1 MHVFAGSRFD
11 QRLKLAVGLLT
22 AAGLLTLALLR
33 TADLWWRRTEILH
46 AGEQRAAN
54 LASIL
59 SEYIRGTFA
68 AVDVSLQDLARQGQ
82 RAGSLSA
89 LGDDWLL
96 LLTSA
101 KANLTGVGSL
111 SVMDAGGRIR
121 YSTVGAIV
129 GQSRSNEYVFKRLL
143 GDPSDVLVVSTPI
156 RALTNRFVI
165 PLGRRLVT
173 KDGRFDG
180 TIVASFT
187 PEDMRGFFRTVDVGR
202 RGSIWVLHVDGVVL
216 FREPSE
222 TNPIGDRAKG
232 NPIFEAVQRG
242 SGTGVVRGPIGPD
255 SDAMVTAFQTL
266 KEQAFIVAVSLN
278 ENELLGEWRR
288 EVGISAAV
296 VAVLALGAS
305 GILFMLVR
313 QLNARALA
321 EQALSRSQRL
331 ESIGQL
337 TGGVAHDF
345 NNMLTIISG
354 NLEFIKE
361 APHAS
366 EVTEEIRYIEDAAR
380 NAAELTRSLLTFA
393 RRQPLK
399 PEILDLN
406 EAVRGLEPMLA
417 RLLGEDLALTLK
429 PASTACLVNVDVA
442 QLETAIVNLGVNARD
457 AMPQGGLLVLETGMA
472 VLDDSYAA
480 LNPDVRPGRYATLS
494 VSDTGVGIPPENLSR
509 AFEPFFTTKEPGK
522 GTGLGLSMVYGFV
535 RQSGGQIK
543 IYSEVGHGTAVKMYF
558 PAVTDRQQFD
568 VDDRLAEAESRGSG
582 EVILL
587 VEDLDSLRKLTA
599 RVLDQLGYRVIAA
612 GDGPQALDLAR
623 QAPRIDL
630 LLTDVM
636 LPKGMNGRQLG
647 EALTRERP
655 GLRVLYVSG
664 YSEEIIQ
671 HRGSIEPGV
680 QLVTKPF
687 TKAQLAEAIR
697 VALGSR
703 SPADPAS
710 R

>member
-101 KANLTGVGSL
+101 KANLTGVSSL
-111 SVMDAGGRIR
+111 TVTDAAGTIL

-442 QLETAIVNLGVNARD
+442 QLATAIVNLGVNARD

-623 QAPRIDL
+623 QAPR
-630 LLTDVM
+630 
-636 LPKGMNGRQLG
+636 
-647 EALTRERP
+647 E
-655 GLRVLYVSG
+655 
-664 YSEEIIQ
+664 
-671 HRGSIEPGV
+671 
-680 QLVTKPF
+680 
-687 TKAQLAEAIR
+687 
-697 VALGSR
+697 
-703 SPADPAS
+703 SPQPAAPL
-710 R
+710 

>member
-1 MHVFAGSRFD
+1 
-11 QRLKLAVGLLT
+11 
-22 AAGLLTLALLR
+22 
-33 TADLWWRRTEILH
+33 
-46 AGEQRAAN
+46 
-54 LASIL
+54 
-59 SEYIRGTFA
+59 
-68 AVDVSLQDLARQGQ
+68 
-82 RAGSLSA
+82 
-89 LGDDWLL
+89 
-96 LLTSA
+96 
-101 KANLTGVGSL
+101 
-111 SVMDAGGRIR
+111 
-121 YSTVGAIV
+121 VGAIV

>member
-101 KANLTGVGSL
+101 KANLTGVSSL
-111 SVMDAGGRIR
+111 TVTDAAGTIL

-296 VAVLALGAS
+296 LAVLALGAS

-442 QLETAIVNLGVNARD
+442 QLATAIVNLGVNARD

-697 VALGSR
+697 AALGSR

>member
-101 KANLTGVGSL
+101 KANLTGVSSL
-111 SVMDAGGRIR
+111 TVTDAAGTIL

-296 VAVLALGAS
+296 LAVLALGAS

>member
-101 KANLTGVGSL
+101 KANLTGVSSL
-111 SVMDAGGRIR
+111 TVTDAAGTIL

-296 VAVLALGAS
+296 LAVLALGAS

-697 VALGSR
+697 AALGSR

>member
-101 KANLTGVGSL
+101 KANLTGVSSL
-111 SVMDAGGRIR
+111 TVTDAAGTIL

>member
-101 KANLTGVGSL
+101 KANLTGVSSL
-111 SVMDAGGRIR
+111 TVTDAAGTIL

-442 QLETAIVNLGVNARD
+442 QLATAIVNLGVNARD